1 MKKWYFVI
9 AFILFYL
16 SCKAQM
22 ASDKK
27 NSIDISQD
35 TTDGS
40 ELTWA
45 EFEAYV
51 KIVDGFT
58 IITPINGCIGVLRV
72 KGVVYPES
80 SNSILVKFKNGK
92 PF

>member
-1 MKKWYFVI
+1 
-9 AFILFYL
+9 
-16 SCKAQM
+16 M